1 MARHTTRTAARETH
15 MSQRRQANPYGKN
28 KKYEAYAKRISTD
41 LDLAG
46 LARELGAVA
55 A

>member
-1 MARHTTRTAARETH
+1 MSRRNARTATRETH
-15 MSQRRQANPYGKN
+15 MSQRRQTNPRGKN
-28 KKYEAYAKRISTD
+28 RKFEAYAKRISTD
-41 LDLAG
+41 LDLTG

>member
-15 MSQRRQANPYGKN
+15 MSTHRANNTHGKN
-28 KKYEAYAKRISTD
+28 RKYQAYAKRISTD

-46 LARELGAVA
+46 LAREIGAVA
-55 A
+55 